1 MNMIERTIAKTI
13 RNSKKSI
20 LLIGPR
26 QVGKSTLIKA
36 LSPDLKINL
45 SLQSEFIEFAS
56 DPDRLIKMLSNN
68 KYKTVFIDEIQRLPS
83 LLNTI
88 QYILDESEKP
98 PKFYLTGSSARK
110 LKTGKAN
117 LLPGRIHSYYLCPIT
132 VKELNYKI
140 DVAEVL
146 STGFLPGI
154 LTEKENKERYK
165 TLKSYASIYLK
176 EEIQA
181 EALTR
186 NIEGFSRFLFVI
198 AAESGKFLDVSKI
211 SREARLPWKTTLRY
225 FEILEDTLVVKR
237 CESFSKSNRRRLIQC
252 PRFFFFDLGVLNALL
267 SNFNVS
273 QDRIGVLFEH
283 LIFNQIIHSAAAL
296 DKDFR
301 ISSYRTEH
309 GAEVDFILELEG
321 KTYAIEV
328 KASRNIGKSDLRGF
342 QSFKEVYKKP
352 HKSYVAYLG
361 NHPQKIDEITILP
374 WIELIKELGL

>member
-1 MNMIERTIAKTI
+1 MIERTIAKVI
-13 RNSKKSI
+13 KSSKKSI
-20 LLIGPR
+20 LLLGPR

-36 LSPDLKINL
+36 LNPDLKINL

-56 DPDRLIKMLSNN
+56 DPDRIIKILSTN

-88 QYILDESEKP
+88 QYILDENEKP

-110 LKTGKAN
+110 LRKGKAN
-117 LLPGRIHSYYLCPIT
+117 LLPGRIHSYYLSPIT
-132 VKELNYKI
+132 VKELNYNI
-140 DVAEVL
+140 DVDEVL

-154 LTEKENKERYK
+154 LTEKNKKERYK

-181 EALTR
+181 EALTK

-198 AAESGKFLDVSKI
+198 AAESGKFLDISKI
-211 SREARLPWKTTLRY
+211 SREARVPWKTILRY
-225 FEILEDTLVVKR
+225 FEILEDTLVVRR
-237 CESFSKSNRRRLIQC
+237 CESFSKSDRRRLIQC

-273 QDRIGVLFEH
+273 QDRIGALFEH
-283 LIFNQIIHSAAAL
+283 LIFNQIVHSATTS
-296 DKDFR
+296 DKNFR

-309 GAEVDFILELEG
+309 GAEIDFILELEE
-321 KTYAIEV
+321 KVYAIEV
-328 KASRNIGKSDLRGF
+328 KALRNIGKSDLRGF
-342 QSFKEVYKKP
+342 QSFKEFYKKP
-352 HKSYVAYLG
+352 HKSYMVYLG
-361 NHPQKIDEITILP
+361 NYEKKIDDITIVP
-374 WIELIKELGL
+374 WIELIKKLGL

>member
-1 MNMIERTIAKTI
+1 MIERTITKTI
-13 RNSKKSI
+13 KDSKKSI
-20 LLIGPR
+20 LLLGPR
-26 QVGKSTLIKA
+26 QVGKSTLIKF
-36 LSPDLKINL
+36 LNPDLKINL

-56 DPDRLIKMLSNN
+56 DPDRLIKLLSSN

-88 QYILDESEKP
+88 QYILDENEKH

-110 LKTGKAN
+110 LRKGKAN
-117 LLPGRIHSYYLCPIT
+117 LLPGRIHSYYLSPLTI
-132 VKELNYKI
+132 KELNYNI
-140 DVAEVL
+140 DVDEVL
-146 STGFLPGI
+146 SAGFLPGI
-154 LTEKENKERYK
+154 LTEKEKKERYK
-165 TLKSYASIYLK
+165 TLKSYASIYLR

-186 NIEGFSRFLFVI
+186 NIEGFSRFLFII

-211 SREARLPWKTTLRY
+211 SREARIPWKTAVRY
-225 FEILEDTLVVKR
+225 FEILEDTLVIKR
-237 CESFSKSNRRRLIQC
+237 CESFSKSDRRRLVQC

-273 QDRIGVLFEH
+273 QDRIWILFEH
-283 LIFNQIIHSAAAL
+283 LIFNQIVHSAENL

-309 GAEVDFILELEG
+309 GAEVDFILELNG
-321 KTYAIEV
+321 KIYAIEV
-328 KASRNIGKSDLRGF
+328 KASRNVGKSDLRGF
-342 QSFKEVYKKP
+342 QSFKEFYKKP

-361 NHPQKIDEITILP
+361 NHLQKIDEVTIFP
-374 WIELIKELGL
+374 WVELIKELGL

>member
-1 MNMIERTIAKTI
+1 MIERTIAKAI
-13 RNSKKSI
+13 RSSRKSI
-20 LLIGPR
+20 LLLGPR
-26 QVGKSTLIKA
+26 QVGKSTLVKA
-36 LSPDLKINL
+36 LDPDLKINL

-56 DPDRLIKMLSNN
+56 DPDRIIKMLLSN

-88 QYILDESEKP
+88 QYILDEHEKP

-110 LKTGKAN
+110 LKKGRAN
-117 LLPGRIHSYYLCPIT
+117 LLPGRVYSYYLCPII

-140 DVAEVL
+140 DTDDVL

-154 LTEKENKERYK
+154 LTEKDRKERHQ
-165 TLKSYASIYLK
+165 TLRSYASIYLR

-211 SREARLPWKTTLRY
+211 SRESGVPWKTTLRY

-237 CESFSKSNRRRLIQC
+237 CESFSKSERRRLVQC
-252 PRFFFFDLGVLNALL
+252 PRFFFFDVGVLNALL

-273 QDRIGVLFEH
+273 QDRIGILFEH
-283 LIFNQIIHSAAAL
+283 LIFNQIVHSAATL

-321 KTYAIEV
+321 KVYAIEV

-342 QSFKEVYKKP
+342 QSFKEFYRKP
-352 HKSYVAYLG
+352 HKSYIAYLG
-361 NHPQKIDEITILP
+361 SHSQKIDEITILP
-374 WIELIKELGL
+374 WIKLIKELGL

>member
-1 MNMIERTIAKTI
+1 MIERTITKAI

-20 LLIGPR
+20 LLLGPR
-26 QVGKSTLIKA
+26 QVGKSTLIKD
-36 LSPDLKINL
+36 LNPDLKINL

-56 DPDRLIKMLSNN
+56 DPDRIIKILSGN

-88 QYILDESEKP
+88 QYILDDYEKP

-110 LKTGKAN
+110 LRKGKAN
-117 LLPGRIHSYYLCPIT
+117 LLPGRVHSYYLCPIT

-140 DVAEVL
+140 DTDEVL

-154 LTEKENKERYK
+154 LTEKDKKERYK

-186 NIEGFSRFLFVI
+186 NIEGFSRFLFII
-198 AAESGKFLDVSKI
+198 AAESGKFLDISKI
-211 SREARLPWKTTLRY
+211 SREAKVPWKTTLRY
-225 FEILEDTLVVKR
+225 FEILEDTLVIKR
-237 CESFSKSNRRRLIQC
+237 CESFSKSDRRRLVQC

-273 QDRIGVLFEH
+273 QDRVGALFEH
-283 LIFNQIIHSAAAL
+283 LIFNQIVHGAVTV
-296 DKDFR
+296 DKNFR

-309 GAEVDFILELEG
+309 GAEVDFIVELEG
-321 KTYAIEV
+321 KVYAIEV
-328 KASRNIGKSDLRGF
+328 KASKNIGVSDLRGF
-342 QSFKEVYKKP
+342 QSFKEFFKKS

-361 NHPQKIDEITILP
+361 NYAKKINDITILP
-374 WIELIKELGL
+374 WTQLIKELGL

>member
-1 MNMIERTIAKTI
+1 MIGRTIAKTI
-13 RNSKKSI
+13 RSSKKSI
-20 LLIGPR
+20 LLLGPR

-36 LSPDLKINL
+36 LNPDLKINL

-56 DPDRLIKMLSNN
+56 DPDMIIKMLSKN

-88 QYILDESEKP
+88 QYILDEHEKP

-110 LKTGKAN
+110 LRRGRAN
-117 LLPGRIHSYYLCPIT
+117 LLPGRVHSYYLGPIT
-132 VKELNYKI
+132 IKELNYKVDI
-140 DVAEVL
+140 DEVL

-154 LTEKENKERYK
+154 LTEKDKKERYQ

-211 SREARLPWKTTLRY
+211 SREARVPWKTTLRY

-237 CESFSKSNRRRLIQC
+237 CESFSKSERRRLVQC
-252 PRFFFFDLGVLNALL
+252 PRFFFFDVGVLNALL

-283 LIFNQIIHSAAAL
+283 LIFNQIVHSAVTL

-309 GAEVDFILELEG
+309 GAEVDFILELAG
-321 KTYAIEV
+321 KVYAIEV

-342 QSFKEVYKKP
+342 QSFKEFYRKP

-361 NHPQKIDEITILP
+361 HYAKKINGVTILP
-374 WIELIKELGL
+374 WVELIKELGL